1 MPEIWI
7 PYGDVEISVD
17 IDSNNLSGIFKNE
30 KTEFDDTILENNQI
44 LNNLNEKV
52 TIFDICNS
60 IGSISVIEM
69 LIEIIKNSKRTNQIE
84 IIIRK
89 NHKKNI
95 ENLLKDK
102 EFQHNIKVI
111 EKLSI
116 DEIKEIINDNQV
128 ILLSNASFDSL
139 FGFNGGA
146 ISLARILKDPIIKD
160 AFYDKEIIYPES
172 GIITNRSKIV
182 QKKYEG
188 YSNIISVQIIEDA
201 DGISNCVVGKLYDSY
216 VNSSKVLTNNIRHI
230 ENKFESCIIS
240 CDYNKKNTLNDSLNG
255 IWNLYNSIEKKGNI
269 TLVSE
274 SLDGFGSDGLD
285 KYAMNQINIKNLI
298 SNNEYFE
305 GLENL
310 IFLEKINQEYSIDI
324 ISTIPHHYIEKRFKF
339 RPFNT
344 VNSALNSTIRRKGKR
359 VEIAIIPHAN
369 NMIMKVGSGKTV

>member
-30 KTEFDDTILENNQI
+30 KTEFNDTILENNQI

-52 TIFDICNS
+52 IIFDICNS

-102 EFQHNIKVI
+102 EFQHKVKSI
-111 EKLSI
+111 EELSI
-116 DEIKEIINDNQV
+116 DEITETINDVQV
-128 ILLSNASFDSL
+128 ILLSNTSFDSL

-146 ISLARILKDPIIKD
+146 ISLARVLKDPIIKE

-182 QKKYEG
+182 QKEYEK

-201 DGISNCVVGKLYDSY
+201 DGISNCLIGKLYDSY
-216 VNSSKVLTNNIRHI
+216 MENERHNLVAAYYKRLISDDENTRLQAAKAWSRWESSTSKLIPNEDSLHQFDDSKVAGV
-230 ENKFESCIIS
+230 SV
-240 CDYNKKNTLNDSLNG
+240 LNG
-255 IWNLYNSIEKKGNI
+255 
-269 TLVSE
+269 V
-274 SLDGFGSDGLD
+274 
-285 KYAMNQINIKNLI
+285 
-298 SNNEYFE
+298 
-305 GLENL
+305 
-310 IFLEKINQEYSIDI
+310 YSV
-324 ISTIPHHYIEKRFKF
+324 TK
-339 RPFNT
+339 
-344 VNSALNSTIRRKGKR
+344 AG
-359 VEIAIIPHAN
+359 
-369 NMIMKVGSGKTV
+369 